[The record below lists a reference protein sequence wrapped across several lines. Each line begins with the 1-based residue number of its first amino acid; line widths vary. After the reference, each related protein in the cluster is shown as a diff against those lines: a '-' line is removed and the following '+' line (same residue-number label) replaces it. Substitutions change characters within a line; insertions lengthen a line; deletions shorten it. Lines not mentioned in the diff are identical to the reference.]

1 MWYLNNRDL
10 VMPPSG
16 HSLRPL
22 LLHAMLASLLHAMLL
37 CAMLCVVSHR
47 KWRVVVQMVLESY
60 ADVRELYIRAQEQ
73 TEQVTNLRLFLS
85 DSSVSWPGSG
95 SAPVKLIDDATDA
108 RE

>member
-37 CAMLCVVSHR
+37 CAMLCVVSHH
-47 KWRVVVQMVLESY
+47 KWRVVVQMVLESD
-60 ADVRELYIRAQEQ
+60 ADARELYIRAQEQ
-73 TEQVTNLRLFLS
+73 TEQVTNLGLFGLPLGLLARL
-85 DSSVSWPGSG
+85 G
-95 SAPVKLIDDATDA
+95 
-108 RE
+108 